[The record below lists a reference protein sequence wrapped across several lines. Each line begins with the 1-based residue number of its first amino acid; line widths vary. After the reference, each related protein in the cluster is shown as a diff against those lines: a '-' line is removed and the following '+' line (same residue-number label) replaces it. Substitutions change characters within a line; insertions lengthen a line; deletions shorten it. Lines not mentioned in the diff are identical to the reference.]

1 MRFHAQPIKLE
12 HFLLLFPSGHNCH
25 CVQNV
30 SGPMQTP
37 WEKERPPP
45 EHAHA
50 LGRSSPRGQAPRV
63 VRGRMREQW
72 SGGPSTPV
80 RVQEERV
87 AWSGL
92 CGHSLNTGEGQQ
104 GPWGEGVS
112 TKPRDA
118 CQVGRRGDRNNH
130 SSRDEREYR
139 RGHHRALQPGGSS
152 GAGTLFGGGYGPC
165 TEPPFPA

>member
-1 MRFHAQPIKLE
+1 MCSQPLLRYSRETSLTCNRQITPLQKCNSVFTNHSIRNVINHQIPFGLYMRFHAQPIKLE

-37 WEKERPPP
+37 WEKERPPL

-50 LGRSSPRGQAPRV
+50 LGRSSPRGQAPQV
-63 VRGRMREQW
+63 VWGRMREQW

-92 CGHSLNTGEGQQ
+92 CGHSLNTGEG
-104 GPWGEGVS
+104 
-112 TKPRDA
+112 
-118 CQVGRRGDRNNH
+118 
-130 SSRDEREYR
+130 
-139 RGHHRALQPGGSS
+139 
-152 GAGTLFGGGYGPC
+152 
-165 TEPPFPA
+165 